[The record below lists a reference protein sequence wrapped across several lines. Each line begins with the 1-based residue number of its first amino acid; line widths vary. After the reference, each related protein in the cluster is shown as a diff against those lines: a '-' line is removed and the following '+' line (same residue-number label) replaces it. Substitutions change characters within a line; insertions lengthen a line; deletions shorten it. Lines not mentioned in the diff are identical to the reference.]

1 MCVSFLGLH
10 HQNSLSPFFRVSDWR
25 IDFEREKEGRGAK
38 REREREREMEKVVV
52 IDCRDHMLGRLA
64 SIIAKQILSGQKVVA
79 VRTEGIVLSGGL
91 VRQKMKYH
99 RFLHKHT
106 LSNPKHGPFHYRSPS
121 RQLWRTVRGMVPHK
135 TVRGTHAMERLL
147 TFEGIPAPYDKMKRM
162 VVPDAL
168 KVMRLQP
175 HHKSVVLGQ
184 LATEC
189 GWKHGETIKEME
201 AARKIESKK
210 FYDAKMKKVKVWKT
224 ETYIHTYTQS
234 HEESESLPFQ
244 GRKITKKKM
253 ESRDRAVMIV
263 VAAAVEML
271 FQYERERET

>member
-1 MCVSFLGLH
+1 MCIVLRSPSSKFSPLSLGFLIGVSI
-10 HQNSLSPFFRVSDWR
+10 SR
-25 IDFEREKEGRGAK
+25 GRRKGGEQ

-224 ETYIHTYTQS
+224 ETYIHTYIHT
-234 HEESESLPFQ
+234 
-244 GRKITKKKM
+244 
-253 ESRDRAVMIV
+253 ESRG
-263 VAAAVEML
+263 
-271 FQYERERET
+271 ERVLAFSRKANHKEEDGE

>member
-1 MCVSFLGLH
+1 
-10 HQNSLSPFFRVSDWR
+10 
-25 IDFEREKEGRGAK
+25 
-38 REREREREMEKVVV
+38 MEKVVV

-224 ETYIHTYTQS
+224 ETYIHT
-234 HEESESLPFQ
+234 H
-244 GRKITKKKM
+244 IVTKRASPCLFKEGKSQRRRWRVK
-253 ESRDRAVMIV
+253 SRDRAGMIV

-271 FQYERERET
+271 FQYERERERDMSSRDMYIYIHERWGKNTHTLSD